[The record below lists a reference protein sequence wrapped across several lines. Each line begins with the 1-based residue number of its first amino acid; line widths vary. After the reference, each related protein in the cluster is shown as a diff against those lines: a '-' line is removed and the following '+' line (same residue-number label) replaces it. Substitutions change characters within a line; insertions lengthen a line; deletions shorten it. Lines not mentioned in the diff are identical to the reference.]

1 MAAHTGRQ
9 AQAAG
14 SSEMV
19 SPNTASQ
26 NAAIPDAG
34 SPGGAAAVAA
44 SGMDTGFSGAHPG
57 THPGTHPGLLADT
70 LSGMRQALPIVM
82 GYLPVGFAYG
92 VLARKVGLSEWNT
105 ILMSVLVYAG
115 SAQFI
120 AVSLLAA
127 SVSPLS
133 VVLTTFVVNL
143 RHLLMAAALA
153 PYLRGWSRLR
163 QALFAFE
170 LTDESFAMH
179 TRRFAEG
186 CTGAA
191 ETYALNATA
200 QSSWIAGAVL
210 GVFSSNLIGD
220 VKPLGL
226 DYALAAMFI
235 ALLVGQVR
243 TNMHVLVGLAS
254 AALSVGFMLAGAG
267 QWNVI
272 LATVCGATL
281 GTVLCC
287 REKKGA

>member
-1 MAAHTGRQ
+1 M
-9 AQAAG
+9 
-14 SSEMV
+14 E
-19 SPNTASQ
+19 N
-26 NAAIPDAG
+26 
-34 SPGGAAAVAA
+34 GAAKVGSGVA
-44 SGMDTGFSGAHPG
+44 DTALTNIFSGV
-57 THPGTHPGLLADT
+57 
-70 LSGMRQALPIVM
+70 RQALPIVM

-105 ILMSVLVYAG
+105 VLMSVFVYAG

-127 SVSPLS
+127 AASPVSI
-133 VVLTTFVVNL
+133 VLTTFIVNL

-153 PYLRGWSRLR
+153 PHLRGWSRLR

-170 LTDESFAMH
+170 LTDESFALH
-179 TRRFAEG
+179 ARRFPEG
-186 CTGAA
+186 RTGAA

-200 QSSWIAGAVL
+200 QFSWIVGAIL
-210 GVFSSNLIGD
+210 GIYSSNLIGD

-243 TNMHVLVGLAS
+243 SNLHVVIAIIS
-254 AALSVGFMLAGAG
+254 AALSIGFMLGGAG

-281 GTVLCC
+281 GTVLSY
-287 REKKGA
+287 RAGRS